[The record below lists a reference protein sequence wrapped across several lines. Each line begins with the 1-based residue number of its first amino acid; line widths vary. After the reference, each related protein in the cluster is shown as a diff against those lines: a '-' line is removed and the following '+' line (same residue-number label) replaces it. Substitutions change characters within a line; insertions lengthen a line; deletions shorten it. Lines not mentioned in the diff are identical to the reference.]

1 MQKTHAHKNYL
12 RESIS
17 NTQLSLIRQ
26 CIYIK
31 KNRVKIEAESR
42 NLKKI
47 HSNFC
52 MFD

>member
-12 RESIS
+12 RESVS
-17 NTQLSLIRQ
+17 NTQLSLIRR
-26 CIYIK
+26 CIYK

-47 HSNFC
+47 HLNFC